1 MKTTMHKDGTV
12 SHWSVYQQ
20 QRVVRAV
27 AVPDCELAAMPER
40 ERVRVM
46 RHLVTER

>member
-20 QRVVRAV
+20 QRVVRAA

-46 RHLVTER
+46 RHLVMER